1 MINISQPYIDE
12 NEIKAVENVL
22 KSGQLAQGEKVKY
35 FEEEFHTNVDSFSYP
50 FGEKKDCLSSMRLL
64 KKTNDYKLAFTVEET
79 MNSFNSSPLE
89 LGRYQPHSKDNAEII
104 KKKIHEIINLGNN

>member
-35 FEEEFHTNVDSFSYP
+35 FEEE
-50 FGEKKDCLSSMRLL
+50 
-64 KKTNDYKLAFTVEET
+64 
-79 MNSFNSSPLE
+79 
-89 LGRYQPHSKDNAEII
+89 I
-104 KKKIHEIINLGNN
+104 